1 MKQQEHHWQVVRRG
15 GIVVSN
21 TPEELWENAC
31 AYFEWCDSNPIQTS
45 NNVKV
50 GKAAGQDLNNKYIR
64 PYTIKG
70 LCLHCGIMEEYLADI
85 RATKDQESMYF
96 HVVSKILY
104 LIYIQ
109 NYELACVGVYSPIFA
124 SKFISSEDE
133 RKPSSTI
140 RVEVVPG
147 LPMLATSEEE
157 ILQKLEN
164 EIEKQKNSENENL

>member
-31 AYFEWCDSNPIQTS
+31 AYFEWCDNNPIETS
-45 NNVKV
+45 NNIKV
-50 GKAAGQDLNNKYIR
+50 GKAAGQDLSNKYIR

-70 LCLHCGIMEEYLADI
+70 LCLHCGIMEEYLSDI

-109 NYELACVGVYSPIFA
+109 NY
-124 SKFISSEDE
+124 
-133 RKPSSTI
+133 
-140 RVEVVPG
+140 
-147 LPMLATSEEE
+147 
-157 ILQKLEN
+157 
-164 EIEKQKNSENENL
+164 